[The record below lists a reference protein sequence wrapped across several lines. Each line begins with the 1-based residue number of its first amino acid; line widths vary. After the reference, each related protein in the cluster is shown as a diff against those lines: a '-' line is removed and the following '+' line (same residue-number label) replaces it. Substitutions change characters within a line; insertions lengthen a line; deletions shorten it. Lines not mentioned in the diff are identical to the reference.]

1 MERLTRRMNNKPTP
15 DITPNLAI
23 SAYNVLQQ
31 YCTGQPTDCKGC
43 GFYEYCPECF
53 IGPPHRWDPIRKGDG
68 SSETEKGNTN

>member
-1 MERLTRRMNNKPTP
+1 MTDNKPTP

-31 YCTGQPTDCKGC
+31 YCTGQPADCKGC

-68 SSETEKGNTN
+68 SGETEKGNTD

>member
-1 MERLTRRMNNKPTP
+1 MSDKPTP

-53 IGPPHRWDPIRKGDG
+53 MGAPHRWNPIRKEGEIN
-68 SSETEKGNTN
+68 ETEKGNTD